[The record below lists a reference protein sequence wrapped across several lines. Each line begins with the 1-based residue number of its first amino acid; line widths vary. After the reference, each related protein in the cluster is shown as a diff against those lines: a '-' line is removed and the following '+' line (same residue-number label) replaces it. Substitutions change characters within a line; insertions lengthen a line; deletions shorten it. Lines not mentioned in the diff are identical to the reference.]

1 MELGEKCSRSSV
13 ITCKRGNVGSDL
25 SSLLEV
31 IFLTKVVTLDDR
43 DYDQHTA
50 SQQVRTVHFYNSYK
64 TRLHSFIAFK

>member
-50 SQQVRTVHFYNSYK
+50 SQQVRAVHFYNSYK